1 VREWKNRGVSS
12 ERSRPPKVIVRGT
25 GFLWGFAIALPLA
38 AALIVFIAQNTEQ
51 VTVHWTVWRVRS
63 SLAVVV
69 LVTIAA
75 AILLAELV
83 GLVWRHRRRRL
94 IARQESLRAEL
105 SGETLAPELTG
116 SGETPPDPA
125 LDDAGGVDQGAQQD
139 GSA

>member
-1 VREWKNRGVSS
+1 MSRERT
-12 ERSRPPKVIVRGT
+12 RPHKVIVRGT
-25 GFLWGFAIALPLA
+25 GFLWGFVVALPLA

-51 VTVHWTVWRVRS
+51 VTVHWTVWNVRS

-105 SGETLAPELTG
+105 PGVTVAPEASTG
-116 SGETPPDPA
+116 SEETAPSVPPPEA
-125 LDDAGGVDQGAQQD
+125 AEGAGQSAEHAGGE
-139 GSA
+139 